1 MLYDSTKNDVKQL
14 AEKIELLA
22 KEVQNKLAAG
32 DDCLSLA
39 TELVR
44 NNSTFVFALG
54 EMCAL
59 EHIGANKKSKAL
71 GRFSSV
77 WYVEKYCYTQ
87 VTFSIACN
95 DYYYIYWCTNI
106 ILCSC
111 DCIFSVICYSFC

>member
-59 EHIGANKKSKAL
+59 EHIGANKKSKAKVVKNPNATPRSYKRDAL

-77 WYVEKYCYTQ
+77 
-87 VTFSIACN
+87 
-95 DYYYIYWCTNI
+95 
-106 ILCSC
+106 
-111 DCIFSVICYSFC
+111 